1 MGACRNQGAP
11 HGRSSLGCARTF
23 LCCDNGLSQAGGIA
37 LSARD
42 LILQIALCMRQP
54 LLSLAS
60 ELIFLGLVAYD
71 EIVLQLQPL
80 RIRVMCHLLGLPD
93 ETFCLA
99 LSLAHSL
106 LGATLELV
114 QLQRD
119 SSLRLRCLLSRLAS
133 DNLLILMR
141 LLPDLLQLV
150 PKRLRLTFCL
160 CHGCGDVRLCLQR
173 PGREFSLGTGH
184 IALGARG
191 ELAALVLGF
200 SLLLLDPC
208 FSFLPQQRQS
218 VVEAA
223 MNQPHAFVSA
233 SVTA

>member
-1 MGACRNQGAP
+1 
-11 HGRSSLGCARTF
+11 
-23 LCCDNGLSQAGGIA
+23 
-37 LSARD
+37 
-42 LILQIALCMRQP
+42 MRQP

-119 SSLRLRCLLSRLAS
+119 SSLRLRCLLSRLTS
-133 DNLLILMR
+133 DNLL
-141 LLPDLLQLV
+141 
-150 PKRLRLTFCL
+150 
-160 CHGCGDVRLCLQR
+160 
-173 PGREFSLGTGH
+173 
-184 IALGARG
+184 
-191 ELAALVLGF
+191 
-200 SLLLLDPC
+200 
-208 FSFLPQQRQS
+208 
-218 VVEAA
+218 
-223 MNQPHAFVSA
+223 
-233 SVTA
+233 